1 LLARRTA
8 ARHIHGMSNFN
19 SLGMPRDAAG
29 KGGRDGLCDHPDCTA
44 AGLYRAPKS
53 PQRLNEYYRFCLDH
67 VREYNRAWDYCA
79 GWSAD
84 DIEAETRRALCWDR
98 PTWRLG
104 HWTTGSARPRSDG
117 VNVEFDDV
125 FGIFSEG
132 PQRDRRRGQRPSAK
146 PQVPAA
152 ERKALHTLGL
162 EASASWAEIKARY
175 KRLAKR
181 FHPDANGG
189 DRQAEERLK
198 EVNLA
203 YSVLK
208 GRAKI

>member
-1 LLARRTA
+1 
-8 ARHIHGMSNFN
+8 MSNVD
-19 SLGMPRDAAG
+19 SLGMLRDAAG
-29 KGGRDGLCDHPDCTA
+29 KGGRDGLCDHPDCAA

-79 GWSAD
+79 GWSAE

-104 HWTTGSARPRSDG
+104 DWTTGTVSRSSRRHTPDG

-125 FGIFSEG
+125 FGILSDG
-132 PQRDRRRGQRPSAK
+132 APGARGRRQEAPAK
-146 PQVPAA
+146 PKVSAA

-162 EASASWAEIKARY
+162 DAATGWAEIKARY

-181 FHPDANGG
+181 FHPDTNGG

>member
-1 LLARRTA
+1 
-8 ARHIHGMSNFN
+8 MSEFD
-19 SLGMPRDAAG
+19 SVEMPRRADG
-29 KGGRDGLCDHPDCTA
+29 RGGSDGVCDHPACEA

-79 GWSAD
+79 GWTAD

-104 HWTTGSARPRSDG
+104 QWMTGAAGRTRKADG

-125 FGIFSEG
+125 FEIFSDGTAGSRHGE
-132 PQRDRRRGQRPSAK
+132 RRTPKA
-146 PQVPAA
+146 PAA

-162 EASASWAEIKARY
+162 DAQAAWPEIKARY

-198 EVNLA
+198 EINSA
-203 YSVLK
+203 YAVLK
-208 GRAKI
+208 GRAKA

>member
-1 LLARRTA
+1 
-8 ARHIHGMSNFN
+8 MSDFA
-19 SLGMPRDAAG
+19 SPGMPQDAAG
-29 KGGRDGLCDHPDCTA
+29 KGCRDGRCDHPACA
-44 AGLYRAPKS
+44 AEGLYRAPKS

-79 GWSAD
+79 GWNAA

-104 HWTTGSARPRSDG
+104 EWTTDSLGRPQRPKNGRNAYG
-117 VNVEFDDV
+117 VNVAFDDV

-132 PQRDRRRGQRPSAK
+132 ESGDGPRHRKNPPRPKA
-146 PQVPAA
+146 PAA

-162 EASASWAEIKARY
+162 DSEADWPAIKARY

-198 EVNLA
+198 EINLA
-203 YSVLK
+203 YSALK
-208 GRAKI
+208 GRAKV

>member
-1 LLARRTA
+1 
-8 ARHIHGMSNFN
+8 
-19 SLGMPRDAAG
+19 
-29 KGGRDGLCDHPDCTA
+29 
-44 AGLYRAPKS
+44 LYRAPKS

-67 VREYNRAWDYCA
+67 VRQYNRAWDYCA
-79 GWSAD
+79 GWSAA

-104 HWTTGSARPRSDG
+104 ERTTGSAHPASGGRNG
-117 VNVEFDDV
+117 ANVEFDDV

-132 PQRDRRRGQRPSAK
+132 VSRDRRGGQQGQVK
-146 PQVPAA
+146 PKASAA

-162 EASASWAEIKARY
+162 DGEADWAEIKARY

-181 FHPDANGG
+181 FHPDTNGG

-198 EVNLA
+198 EINQA
-203 YSVLK
+203 YSVVK
-208 GRAKI
+208 SRTKV

>member
-1 LLARRTA
+1 
-8 ARHIHGMSNFN
+8 MSDFD
-19 SLGMPRDAAG
+19 SLGMPRQAAG
-29 KGGRDGLCDHPDCTA
+29 NGGRDGLCDHPACGA

-53 PQRLNEYYRFCLDH
+53 PRQLNEYYRFCLDH

-79 GWSAD
+79 GWNAA

-104 HWTTGSARPRSDG
+104 EWTTGSAHPASGGRNG

-132 PQRDRRRGQRPSAK
+132 GAGDGRGRRQGPAK
-146 PQVPAA
+146 PKVPAA
-152 ERKALHTLGL
+152 ERKALHILGL
-162 EASASWAEIKARY
+162 DSAADWAEIKARY

-198 EVNLA
+198 EINQA

-208 GRAKI
+208 GRAKA